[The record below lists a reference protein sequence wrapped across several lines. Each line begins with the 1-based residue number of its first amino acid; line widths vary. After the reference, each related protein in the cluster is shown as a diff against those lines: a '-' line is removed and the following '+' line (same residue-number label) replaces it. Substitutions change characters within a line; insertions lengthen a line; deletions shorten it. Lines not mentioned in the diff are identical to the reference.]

1 MNDECSY
8 DINMEP
14 DSSTDDQSVTEVANL
29 VREVERL
36 RALMEERG
44 RKAQRQRERLEKEVE
59 KWKAA
64 ARMQARNKEE
74 LLQQVVKGARK
85 RRALEKELAV

>member
-1 MNDECSY
+1 MS
-8 DINMEP
+8 MEP
-14 DSSTDDQSVTEVANL
+14 DSSTDDQSVTEVAHL

-36 RALMEERG
+36 RAQMEERR

-64 ARMQARNKEE
+64 AQMQARNKEE
-74 LLQQVVKGARK
+74 LLK
-85 RRALEKELAV
+85 